1 MIRIAATLCFLLT
14 LLCPIFCLAEADG
27 GCSDHGPS
35 NSRNCEAMSVGAVVV
50 KSEVA
55 TTPLHHQLLA
65 VDPLSPTESLAV
77 GSHRWL
83 QLAAWNRANTKSPPA
98 ATRQA
103 ILQTF
108 LF

>member
-1 MIRIAATLCFLLT
+1 MIRIAATLCFSLT
-14 LLCPIFCLAEADG
+14 LLCPIFCLAEVDG
-27 GCSDHGPS
+27 ECSDHGQS
-35 NSRNCEAMSVGAVVV
+35 SGRNCEAMSVGALVV

-55 TTPLHHQLLA
+55 TPLLHHLLSA
-65 VDPLSPTESLAV
+65 IDPLFLAESPVV

-83 QLAAWNRANTKSPPA
+83 QVAAWNRANTKSPPA

-103 ILQTF
+103 LLQTF